1 MNLPL
6 HSHTPQITAVDPRS
20 LAVRRVDYHR
30 GETAGAAEARITLSR
45 HAPGAR
51 QVRQWDPRLS
61 ARLGLGEAVTPNQH
75 SLYSLSGLALL
86 SDSVDGG
93 WQLNLFGEA
102 GQAVQRWDGRGSNWL
117 NAYDEQIRL
126 LTVREQAPEQTL
138 RLAECFTW
146 GGAWEVA
153 GNHCGRLLRHDDD
166 AGCRLL
172 TGYSLN
178 GQLQGETRHFLTDLD
193 LPDWPAAVAERNAL
207 LEAGEGAH
215 TAYRHGPLDDL
226 LEQTDALGNRQVFRF
241 NRLGELAGLTLH
253 LNDGSAQPLL
263 SDTRYNAF
271 GQIEWQTSGNGVVSQ
286 SEYDP
291 ANGRLRRLSA
301 HRPEGGSL
309 QDLIYTHDPVG
320 NVLRIEDLSQPVR
333 HFSNQKVEPVSTFRY
348 DSLYRLIEA
357 TGREAANAVIGP
369 DLPELTPAPGDT
381 SRLLNYRQHYRYDA
395 SGNLLSLQHIGQQP
409 YSRCLAVA
417 NDSNHALPWHD
428 GVAPD
433 DPRAGFDAN
442 GNLLALHPGQPLQ
455 WHALNRLHA
464 TRQVSR
470 DAEPDDEEHY
480 RYGADGL
487 RVRKVSTR
495 RVAGRMQRSEV
506 RYLPGLELR
515 DQHLAV
521 CTVQAGRCAVR
532 CLSWRDDSAS
542 PQLRYSLADL
552 HDSSALEL
560 DGQARIISHEGYYPF
575 GGTAWWAAHS
585 ALEASYKVCRYSGK
599 ERDAS
604 GLYAYGLRYYAPWLA
619 RWINPDPAG
628 DVDGLN
634 RFVMVRNNPLTLRDE
649 WGLMKTAKQALNV
662 VYASFEQQDIFE
674 ELVEAETVELHTEPE
689 QPIPIP
695 DDKTRQQFVAEKFKH
710 LPLGYGTIQSTW
722 GGGGADSYFK
732 NEYTPERWTFMANY
746 KNVTTNEFF
755 ANDVAAVQYEKVAK
769 AEGFYGEMP
778 SLIVRRDVLNKTTLE
793 KIAGLENGSAALKDA
808 FLDTPNGKSTRHI
821 LDGHNLQPDSVMVL
835 HRYESGR
842 EPPLA
847 TDIHVHV
854 SPRNVTT
861 ELFESVM
868 DDDFPLMES
877 VEALRLYR

>member
-6 HSHTPQITAVDPRS
+6 HSHTPQITAADPRS

-30 GETAGAAEARITLSR
+30 GETAGAAEVRITLSR
-45 HAPGAR
+45 HDPGAR

-102 GQAVQRWDGRGSNWL
+102 GQAVQRWDGRGSHWL

-172 TGYSLN
+172 TAYSLN

-193 LPDWPAAVAERNAL
+193 LPDWPAVAAERDAL

-215 TAYRHGPLDDL
+215 TVYRHGPLDDL

-253 LNDGSAQPLL
+253 LSDGTAQPLL

-291 ANGRLRRLSA
+291 ANGRLQRLSA
-301 HRPEGGSL
+301 RRPEGGSL
-309 QDLIYTHDPVG
+309 QELIYTHDPVG

-369 DLPELTPAPGDT
+369 DLPELAPAPGDT

-395 SGNLLSLQHIGQQP
+395 SGNLLSLQHIGHQP

-433 DPRAGFDAN
+433 APRAGFDAN
-442 GNLLALHPGQPLQ
+442 GNLLALQPGQPLQ

-495 RVAGRMQRSEV
+495 LVAGRMQRSEV

-521 CTVQAGRCAVR
+521 CTVQAGRCVVR

-634 RFVMVRNNPLTLRDE
+634 RFVMVRNNPLTLRDKQ
-649 WGLMKTAKQALNV
+649 GTNASKTDAALQRRLD
-662 VYASFEQQDIFE
+662 F
-674 ELVEAETVELHTEPE
+674 VEAHFEHEFVEFN
-689 QPIPIP
+689 QVKSVWVGP
-695 DDKTRQQFVAEKFKH
+695 DGQESFFDNEFNEDKWVFHKNFKRSGTKDFFASDVAIHQYRMVAEENDFVDV
-710 LPLGYGTIQSTW
+710 LPS
-722 GGGGADSYFK
+722 
-732 NEYTPERWTFMANY
+732 E
-746 KNVTTNEFF
+746 
-755 ANDVAAVQYEKVAK
+755 
-769 AEGFYGEMP
+769 
-778 SLIVRRDVLNKTTLE
+778 IVRERVVNRETLAL
-793 KIAGLENGSAALKDA
+793 ISAHENGSNRMMEV
-808 FLDTPNGKSTRHI
+808 FFTQTPNGKSTQQLLMYFDLSATHVTMDATGWNFEGDPLGAHI
-821 LDGHNLQPDSVMVL
+821 K
-835 HRYESGR
+835 
-842 EPPLA
+842 
-847 TDIHVHV
+847 IHVEPITGV
-854 SPRNVTT
+854 TAETPGRIDVDTAEPIEPMLAENSNPRRRHLSGSDRVA
-861 ELFESVM
+861 
-868 DDDFPLMES
+868 P
-877 VEALRLYR
+877 